1 MNTKSRVVVVVKKK
15 KNYIYSKIPRFQRF
29 AGTAGKNEKMV
40 KNCLLRCVALANA
53 VKRSQIICPT
63 SFVLF
68 KNWNFGIFRSKVVF
82 SSLKS
87 RTYKIPISGSKL
99 EQLYIRDKYWNSK
112 LEFCFYSDSKIP
124 ISDSKVPVQ
133 LESWNK

>member
-29 AGTAGKNEKMV
+29 AGTAGKNEKTQYLAQ
-40 KNCLLRCVALANA
+40 NGCVALANA

-68 KNWNFGIFRSKVVF
+68 ENWNFGIS
-82 SSLKS
+82 
-87 RTYKIPISGSKL
+87 TGYT
-99 EQLYIRDKYWNSK
+99 
-112 LEFCFYSDSKIP
+112 
-124 ISDSKVPVQ
+124 
-133 LESWNK
+133 

>member
-1 MNTKSRVVVVVKKK
+1 MTIKSRVVVVVKKK

-53 VKRSQIICPT
+53 VKRSQIIRPT

-112 LEFCFYSDSKIP
+112 LEFCFCSDSKIP

>member
-53 VKRSQIICPT
+53 VKRSQIIRPTDCPI
-63 SFVLF
+63 F
-68 KNWNFGIFRSKVVF
+68 KNWNFGIS
-82 SSLKS
+82 
-87 RTYKIPISGSKL
+87 TGYT
-99 EQLYIRDKYWNSK
+99 
-112 LEFCFYSDSKIP
+112 
-124 ISDSKVPVQ
+124 
-133 LESWNK
+133 